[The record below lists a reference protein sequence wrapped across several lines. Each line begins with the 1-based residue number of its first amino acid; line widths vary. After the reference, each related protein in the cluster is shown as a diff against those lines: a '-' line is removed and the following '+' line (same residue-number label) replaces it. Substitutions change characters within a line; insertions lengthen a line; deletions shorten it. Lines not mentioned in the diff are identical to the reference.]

1 MLRVNALLLLLAHLR
16 QYSMQKMSKK
26 KFGSVFSE
34 QGIEKE
40 TAATKFVIMR
50 LKPQDG
56 GFMNTKTT
64 RIEISYIS

>member
-1 MLRVNALLLLLAHLR
+1 MKNATCQCIAFVLAHIR

-26 KFGSVFSE
+26 KHGSVFSE

-50 LKPQDG
+50 LKPQHG
-56 GFMNTKTT
+56 GVYEHQNHNN
-64 RIEISYIS
+64 